1 MAENEDLLQD
11 KTTPRLTSKYLEKS
25 AYFRTER
32 KSKLLVLVE
41 DQDDVPF
48 WERMFKCVSQE
59 YYQVCVST
67 LKSASAFG
75 LAQLDAQGKPLVATG
90 KDALMKVQQ
99 LGKYKVVA
107 VDADYDLL
115 IDYHPYSDR
124 VRTDTY
130 VIHTEYYSIE
140 NHLLTP
146 DTIQRLSLWD
156 EVPAEPM
163 PDWQEVSEAFGSA
176 VANPVKWVIA
186 SHEKREKAYR
196 LNPSATNM
204 PSCIDVKDVHAVFAD
219 INFAP
224 AAYKASLVEAEKRMS
239 INYKAVADACKE
251 ELLPYNSWTPQDALH
266 HVQGHTLYA
275 FLSKAI
281 EYYYTRG
288 YTMLEAE
295 RKSNVSDSADIPLVI
310 QQLKKKL
317 GLTAGIPSHIKD
329 VIFRAGALDMS
340 DVALQTIQ
348 NNIKRI
354 SL

>member
-1 MAENEDLLQD
+1 MDENVFQEMDIELLPEEQSVTSIFFD
-11 KTTPRLTSKYLEKS
+11 TPKAS
-25 AYFRTER
+25 
-32 KSKLLVLVE
+32 LLVLVE

-48 WERMFKCVSQE
+48 WHRMFACVADK
-59 YYQVCVST
+59 YQSVDVFT
-67 LKSASAFG
+67 LKQASASQR
-75 LAQLDAQGKPLVATG
+75 AQLDAQGNLLVATG
-90 KDALMKVQQ
+90 KNALMKVRQ
-99 LGKYKVVA
+99 LGRHKVVA

-115 IDYHPYSDR
+115 IDYHTYSDR

-224 AAYKASLVEAEKRMS
+224 AAYKASLVEAEKRMT
-239 INYKAVADACKE
+239 NDCKPIVDTCTI
-251 ELLPYNSWTPQDALH
+251 ELLPYEDWTPQDALH

-281 EYYYTRG
+281 EYYYQRG
-288 YTMLEAE
+288 YTKLETE
-295 RKSNVSDSADIPLVI
+295 RKSNVSDSSDFSSVI
-310 QQLKKKL
+310 QSLKEEKGVTA
-317 GLTAGIPSHIKD
+317 GLTSHIKK
-329 VIFRAGALDMS
+329 VIFRADALDMS